1 MKKFSKLLL
10 AFVIVTLTVSVLG
23 YAEPKT
29 SVPTKIRIGWQ
40 PGISPLFEVA
50 AAQGWFEEEFKK
62 ENVSFEYVTFLS
74 GPPLIEAFAGD
85 RLDFGHV
92 GDQPLIQA
100 RANDIDLKAIAV
112 QTRGSKI
119 LGLVVPNGSP
129 IKSLKDLKDKKV
141 AVKVGSAAHHLLY
154 LYLESVGLDI
164 KDVKLVNLSPPEIKT
179 ALSTKDI
186 DAAILWEPWISTVEY
201 EKVGKAI
208 FDSHGL
214 KNNVSVVITSGE
226 FIKKYP
232 EATKRILKVYLR
244 AAKWIKQNPKKAA
257 EVISKNSGIK
267 VPIIE
272 KVLSRYEYDLRFDDE
287 AVRSLTSTTKF
298 LRENDLIRKDVNPKE
313 FIEPK
318 FLKKLGIQ

>member
-1 MKKFSKLLL
+1 MISAL
-10 AFVIVTLTVSVLG
+10 S
-23 YAEPKT
+23 YAEPKYNA
-29 SVPTKIRIGWQ
+29 PAKIRIGWQ

-62 ENVSFEYVTFLS
+62 DGIKFEYVTFLS
-74 GPPLIEAFAGD
+74 GPPLIEAFAGN
-85 RLDFGHV
+85 RLDLGHV

-112 QTRGSKI
+112 QIRGGKV

-129 IKSLKDLKDKKV
+129 IKSVKDLKDKKV

-154 LYLESVGLDI
+154 LYLESAGLDI

-186 DAAILWEPWISTVEY
+186 DAAILWEPWISTAEY
-201 EKVGKAI
+201 EKVGKVI
-208 FDSHGL
+208 LDSRGL
-214 KNNVSVVITSGE
+214 KNNISVVITSGD
-226 FIKKYP
+226 FIKRYS
-232 EATKRILKVYLR
+232 EVTKRILKVYLH

-257 EVISKNSGIK
+257 EVIAKNSGIK
-267 VPIIE
+267 IPIIE
-272 KVLSRYEYDLRFDDE
+272 KVLTRYEYDLRFDDE

-298 LRENDLIRKDVNPKE
+298 LRESDLIRKDVNPQD
-313 FIEPK
+313 FIETK
-318 FLKKLGIQ
+318 FLKELGIQ